1 MQISSQLSRFM
12 NSNNNHCDLDFS
24 LTVCDILGW
33 PYRGHEAVSED
44 PMLKRGVGVCGPT
57 WPWCEEWDESAVGA
71 GRRRMYKAAAIS
83 SAPLHPHIFFR
94 FITSHNN
101 PVRESL

>member
-1 MQISSQLSRFM
+1 VVP
-12 NSNNNHCDLDFS
+12 HG
-24 LTVCDILGW
+24 LG
-33 PYRGHEAVSED
+33 V
-44 PMLKRGVGVCGPT
+44 KRG
-57 WPWCEEWDESAVGA
+57 DESAVGA

-83 SAPLHPHIFFR
+83 STPLHPRIFFR